1 MYRKIS
7 FRYPDTRQIKAEPGG
22 GWQKMVS
29 KSKKKA
35 KKLVTGNAEPARTD
49 TTMPPEIPGE
59 KSVEQL
65 IGELSDPD
73 EIVRSTAAGALG
85 HRKAEK
91 AVEPLIQ
98 ALHDKHVWVRHGA
111 AWALGEIKSETAIDA
126 LRLALNDE
134 DEITRGKAA
143 EALGKIQG
151 N

>member
-1 MYRKIS
+1 
-7 FRYPDTRQIKAEPGG
+7 
-22 GWQKMVS
+22 MVS

-35 KKLVTGNAEPARTD
+35 KIPAHVTVEPARAD
-49 TTMPPEIPGE
+49 TAVPSDIPAE

-65 IGELSDPD
+65 IQELKDPD
-73 EIVRSTAAGALG
+73 EIVRSSAAGALG
-85 HRKAEK
+85 HSKSEK
-91 AVEPLIQ
+91 AVEPLIL
-98 ALHDKHVWVRHGA
+98 ALKDNHVYVRHGA
-111 AWALGEIKSETAIDA
+111 AWALGEIKSETAVDA

>member
-1 MYRKIS
+1 
-7 FRYPDTRQIKAEPGG
+7 
-22 GWQKMVS
+22 MVS

-35 KKLVTGNAEPARTD
+35 KIPVHVTVEPARVD
-49 TTMPPEIPGE
+49 TAVMSDVPAE

-65 IGELSDPD
+65 IQELKDPD
-73 EIVRSTAAGALG
+73 EIVRSSAAGTLG
-85 HRKAEK
+85 HRKSEK
-91 AVEPLIQ
+91 AVEPLIL
-98 ALHDKHVWVRHGA
+98 AMKDNHVYVRHGA
-111 AWALGEIKSETAIDA
+111 AWALGEIKLETAIDA

>member
-1 MYRKIS
+1 
-7 FRYPDTRQIKAEPGG
+7 
-22 GWQKMVS
+22 MVS
-29 KSKKKA
+29 KRKKKS
-35 KKLVTGNAEPARTD
+35 KIPVHNKVEPARVD
-49 TTMPPEIPGE
+49 TAVPLDIPAE

-65 IGELSDPD
+65 IQELNDPD

-111 AWALGEIKSETAIDA
+111 AWALGEIKPETAIDA